1 MSDTFCET
9 IMAVVHSI
17 KTVSDQSAH
26 LDIYFSHSDNASIAN
41 TITNLTAFTKCLIE
55 N

>member
-26 LDIYFSHSDNASIAN
+26 LDIYFSHSD